1 VEFESTSEH
10 AVPRAGSVVMLKY
23 KTVTG
28 RAALIQAPRMGG
40 EALPFGAE
48 VVDQNGRNV
57 GVVAQDSRI
66 FARGLEDKG
75 ALVVKW
81 GDEAGQQCRVD
92 YELPKQTGKAQA
104 AYLAVQGHCVN
115 ASNAAQFVADTG
127 K

>member
-1 VEFESTSEH
+1 
-10 AVPRAGSVVMLKY
+10 
-23 KTVTG
+23 VTG
-28 RAALIQAPRMGG
+28 RAALIQAPRLGG

-66 FARGLEDKG
+66 FVRGLEDHG

-81 GDEAGQQCRVD
+81 GDEAGQQCQVN
-92 YELPKQTGKAQA
+92 YALPKQSGKAPD
-104 AYLAVQGHCVN
+104 AYLSVQAHCVGMT
-115 ASNAAQFVADTG
+115 SIQAQA